1 MAEFEAVVEV
11 MIKPSILDPQGRAI
25 ERTLQRLGHQE
36 IRGLRVGKRV
46 TFRIS
51 GERAAVEQ
59 KVKAIAETVLS
70 NPVMEEARVSLREL
84 GEAGDE
90 RGGEA

>member
-1 MAEFEAVVEV
+1 MPEYEAVVEV

-36 IRGLRVGKRV
+36 IRGLRVGKRIAFV
-46 TFRIS
+46 IA

-59 KVKAIAETVLS
+59 QVKTIAETILS
-70 NPVMEEARVSLREL
+70 NPVMEEAHVTLHEL
-84 GEAGDE
+84 G
-90 RGGEA
+90 GESGA